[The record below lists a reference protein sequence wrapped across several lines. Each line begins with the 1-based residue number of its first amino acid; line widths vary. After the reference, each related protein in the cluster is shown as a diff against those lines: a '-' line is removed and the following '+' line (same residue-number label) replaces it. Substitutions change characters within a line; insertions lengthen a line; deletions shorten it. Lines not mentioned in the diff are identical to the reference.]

1 MRIVGIDAG
10 YVNFAVCG
18 IDTRALARPYYW
30 KNSPLF
36 KGKFSEERLI
46 EAIQHWINQ
55 PEIREL
61 LDGAD
66 QIVLERQMTMKFQ
79 AVNHCVRFNY
89 FDKTV
94 EVNPRTIGAFF
105 RLPADRP
112 GKKKDAVQ
120 LVTRNTV
127 FPIRKGKKDDLA
139 DAYLLAAFHAFSS
152 NPTLREGW
160 IDERPPGRQ
169 LSKPSRPKGQTRSR
183 AKRAAADGESGDSSG
198 HSRRPA
204 KRVTIDLVADLSLST
219 GEPA

>member
-1 MRIVGIDAG
+1 MKVVGIDAG

-18 IDTRALARPYYW
+18 LDTRALARPYYW

-36 KGKFSEERLI
+36 TGKFSEERLVR
-46 EAIQHWINQ
+46 EIQRWINQ
-55 PEIREL
+55 PDIREL

-66 QIVLERQMTMKFQ
+66 QIVLERQLTMKFQ
-79 AVNHCVRFNY
+79 CVNHCVRFNY

-94 EVNPRTIGAFF
+94 EVNPRTLGAFF
-105 RLPADRP
+105 RLPSDRP
-112 GKKKDAVQ
+112 SKKKAAVE

-127 FPIRKGKKDDLA
+127 FPVRKGKKDDLA

-160 IDERPPGRQ
+160 VDERPPGRQ
-169 LSKPSRPKGQTRSR
+169 LLKPSRPKGQTGRR
-183 AKRAAADGESGDSSG
+183 AKRAAADGDEPSGG
-198 HSRRPA
+198 EPKRRPA
-204 KRVTIDLVADLSLST
+204 KRLTIDLVDDVSLST

>member
-1 MRIVGIDAG
+1 MKVVGIDAG

-18 IDTRALARPYYW
+18 VDTRHLARPYYW

-36 KGKFSEERLI
+36 KGKFSEERLACAVQ
-46 EAIQHWINQ
+46 EWINL

-61 LDGAD
+61 LNDAD
-66 QIVLERQMTMKFQ
+66 HIVLERQLTMKFQ

-89 FDKTV
+89 FYKTT
-94 EVNPRTIGAFF
+94 EVNPRTLGAFF
-105 RLPADRP
+105 RLPGDRP
-112 GKKKDAVQ
+112 SKKKDSVQ

-139 DAYLLAAFHAFSS
+139 DAYLLAAYHVFSS
-152 NPTLREGW
+152 NPQLREGW

-169 LSKPSRPKGQTRSR
+169 LSKPSRPKGQTGRR
-183 AKRAAADGESGDSSG
+183 AKRAAADGESGDAG
-198 HSRRPA
+198 EQPRPG
-204 KRVTIDLVADLSLST
+204 KRLTIDLVGDLVLTT